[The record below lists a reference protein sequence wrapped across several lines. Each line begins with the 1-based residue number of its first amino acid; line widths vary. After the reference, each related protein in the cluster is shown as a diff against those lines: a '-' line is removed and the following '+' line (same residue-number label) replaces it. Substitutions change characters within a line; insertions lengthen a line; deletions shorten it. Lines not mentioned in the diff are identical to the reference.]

1 MKIILDKNLLK
12 NISRGCITAK
22 AINYLSRESD
32 NGMVKVV
39 PSETNVEVEI
49 TDGFIVEIMDTYLE
63 TMIAGLGMALGYKA
77 ALERMADN
85 AKSIIKRYK
94 KEESQS

>member
-32 NGMVKVV
+32 NGIVKVA
-39 PSETNVEVEI
+39 PSETN
-49 TDGFIVEIMDTYLE
+49 VEIMDTYLE

>member
-1 MKIILDKNLLK
+1 MKIIIENTLLK
-12 NISRGCITAK
+12 SFSSDCFTAK

-32 NGMVKVV
+32 NGIVKVA

>member
-32 NGMVKVV
+32 NGIVKVA

-63 TMIAGLGMALGYKA
+63 TMIAGLGNKA